1 MLLLVALGLRIA
13 EVERT
18 SYRPI
23 NDGVNYLQ
31 LGAQIA
37 HLGDYSSADSGAAG
51 SRGPSAYFP
60 PAYPYFIAVV
70 DLLDGHRTPRGA
82 AIRGVR
88 VAQALLGTATV
99 ALVGL
104 VGLELF
110 GAVVGLIALAVAAAY
125 PGMIELV
132 GTVVAE
138 NLLTAFVLAA
148 VWTALRARRPAAAWK
163 RYGWVVA
170 TGALTGLATLSHVN
184 GVVLVPALVIAMWG
198 GPPRLAWRA
207 LAAPGLL
214 IAATVLVI
222 APWTVRN
229 AVALHHFIPV
239 SDETGITL
247 AGTYNPTS
255 AANHRVPYRWQ
266 LYRSIPSDRD
276 LVPETPH
283 LSEPALDARLRE
295 RALDYITDHP
305 LVPLAV
311 ASHNTLRLLELEGS
325 FAWRASAAAIGLSAG
340 TARIGVVA
348 FWLLCALA
356 LGGAFTRLARSVP
369 RWVWLVPILFAL
381 SAVLVNA
388 ETPRFREPVDPFL
401 VLLAACAIS
410 VLVRS
415 LRPSV
420 SRHMA

>member
-1 MLLLVALGLRIA
+1 
-13 EVERT
+13 
-18 SYRPI
+18 
-23 NDGVNYLQ
+23 
-31 LGAQIA
+31 
-37 HLGDYSSADSGAAG
+37 
-51 SRGPSAYFP
+51 
-60 PAYPYFIAVV
+60 
-70 DLLDGHRTPRGA
+70 
-82 AIRGVR
+82 
-88 VAQALLGTATV
+88 
-99 ALVGL
+99 
-104 VGLELF
+104 
-110 GAVVGLIALAVAAAY
+110 
-125 PGMIELV
+125 
-132 GTVVAE
+132 
-138 NLLTAFVLAA
+138 
-148 VWTALRARRPAAAWK
+148 
-163 RYGWVVA
+163 
-170 TGALTGLATLSHVN
+170 
-184 GVVLVPALVIAMWG
+184 
-198 GPPRLAWRA
+198 
-207 LAAPGLL
+207 
-214 IAATVLVI
+214 
-222 APWTVRN
+222 
-229 AVALHHFIPV
+229 VALHHFIPV